1 MLDDLLMNQKEDEN
15 SSFGQVED
23 IPISLIDDFQNHP
36 FKVVEDDDLLQMAES
51 VMENGILSPAI
62 IRRKEN
68 GRYEMISGHR
78 RKRASELAMKE
89 KIPCVVKRVSDEE
102 ATILMVD
109 SNIQREKILPRNSV
123 ITFLES
129 EVKVQINI

>member
-68 GRYEMISGHR
+68 GRYE
-78 RKRASELAMKE
+78 
-89 KIPCVVKRVSDEE
+89 V
-102 ATILMVD
+102 
-109 SNIQREKILPRNSV
+109 N
-123 ITFLES
+123 
-129 EVKVQINI
+129 